1 MTPQEARVVPSHTP
15 RMPFWACVR
24 GASLAAVVAGGGAE
38 VEPALSDAPEAHP
51 ARAVAITA
59 PIMAAPKTLAGKRF
73 ESIAQSKAAAAVRAQ
88 PRPRAVISFRLD
100 KMELVFIKRYN
111 LTATHTG
118 EKSRLVKYVLIRSC
132 GRESRGARLAA

>member
-24 GASLAAVVAGGGAE
+24 GASLAAVAAGGRAE
-38 VEPALSDAPEAHP
+38 AEPAPSDARDAHP
-51 ARAVAITA
+51 ARAVAITP
-59 PIMAAPKTLAGKRF
+59 PIIAAAKKLLAGKRF

-111 LTATHTG
+111 LTAPLTG
-118 EKSRLVKYVLIRSC
+118 E
-132 GRESRGARLAA
+132 